1 MNVSRPIRARIF
13 PAAIQHNYRVAKA
26 KAPDSRAWAVIKAF
40 LAVVTRY
47 GFAPFAWYRI
57 IVGVAALAWLAAR

>member
-1 MNVSRPIRARIF
+1 MLQLAKHHDAITKNDIGLIALGAFVSF
-13 PAAIQHNYRVAKA
+13 VV
-26 KAPDSRAWAVIKAF
+26 AWAVIKAF

-57 IVGVAALAWLAAR
+57 VVGVAALVWLAAR

>member
-1 MNVSRPIRARIF
+1 MRVCAVPGRRNAGGFESLLRGHPFVSF
-13 PAAIQHNYRVAKA
+13 VV
-26 KAPDSRAWAVIKAF
+26 AWAVIKAF

-57 IVGVAALAWLAAR
+57 IVGVAALIWLGMR